1 MAIDINVGEGD
12 FEAFFLFGK
21 AQAHTVM
28 EKEYEEL
35 RARST
40 TMGKENEELRARSA
54 TMGKENE
61 ELRARSATIEKELAE
76 AKAKPT
82 CMCCVQ

>member
-54 TMGKENE
+54 T
-61 ELRARSATIEKELAE
+61 IEKELAE